1 MTAAAIHSYYHSPR
15 SIWISKLV
23 FRVFSVVFSIALIA
37 LCAVLDTSFSGMA
50 SAVLVP
56 QAVVTFFMG
65 NADIIC
71 ILRRPGRFGVNP
83 IAGIVVEI
91 LLVGGYIV
99 GSIAFVFSSTRSYYN
114 SDDNGRQ
121 ANDLKIAGVTMGGLI
136 LAAHFALFVIACYET
151 DLRYRLQPKA
161 KAKSE
166 ATVVEQGIV
175 LCYNCLQPVNS
186 PMYKEPASPSLD
198 EKSPEAYSRL

>member
-23 FRVFSVVFSIALIA
+23 FRIFSVVFCIAVIA
-37 LCAVLDTSFSGMA
+37 LCAVLDTSFSGAA

-83 IAGIVVEI
+83 IACIVVEL

-99 GSIAFVFSSTRSYYN
+99 GTIAFVYSSTRSYYN
-114 SDDNGRQ
+114 SDDYGRL
-121 ANDLKIAGVTMGGLI
+121 ANDLKIAGVTMGGI
-136 LAAHFALFVIACYET
+136 VLAAHFALFVIACYET

-161 KAKSE
+161 KAKGE
-166 ATVVEQGIV
+166 AAVAEQGLV
-175 LCYNCLQPVNS
+175 LCYNCRQPVNS
-186 PMYKEPASPSLD
+186 PMYKEPESPSLD
-198 EKSPEAYSRL
+198 EKSPEAYGRL